1 MYREDKIKDIT
12 YKFDKKTGE
21 ILVTS
26 TERRYLDGIRAVPIK
41 SSLPSIEYELEGITA
56 PNNNN
61 SAVVLKE
68 GELYKLRMPG
78 SDLVFK
84 LVKHFPDKSIVVMQ
98 VLSEDSGRFRLMSME
113 QCEELGIMFQNHLA
127 VFSVSLGWIR
137 TSLGDNDFDP
147 FNLST
152 YNRSIVPEKTGSI
165 RYMIVELPGFRY
177 VDSDTV
183 CLDQIGRPI
192 LYFDLELLLTQLEV
206 RLKKDIISTDLEKY
220 SELSWGTYLSWSVVR
235 ESFPGSIKRSDIDI
249 LDQKGSIYLILDFT
263 WKGLGICPLALEGIK
278 LEDLINVSVNTSFC
292 MTPGEK
298 PDYKKASSV
307 GFVTVPP
314 EIFEKRKGRYWKK
327 GITGSDRFLTNDK

>member
-1 MYREDKIKDIT
+1 MYREDKIRDVT
-12 YKFDKKTGE
+12 YKYNEKTGE

-26 TERRYLDGIRAVPIK
+26 TKRRYLDGIRAIPIK

-56 PNNNN
+56 PSNNG
-61 SAVVLKE
+61 AVLKE
-68 GELYKLRMPG
+68 GELYKLKMSG

-98 VLSEDSGRFRLMSME
+98 VLSDDPGRFRLMSRE
-113 QCEELGIMFQNHLA
+113 QCEELGIVFQNHLA
-127 VFSVSLGWIR
+127 VFSVGLGWIS
-137 TSLGDNDFDP
+137 TSLDESDFDP

-152 YNRSIVPEKTGSI
+152 YDRSIVPDKTGSI

-183 CLDQIGRPI
+183 CLDWTGRPI

-220 SELSWGTYLSWSVVR
+220 NELSWGTYLSWSVVR

-249 LDQKGSIYLILDFT
+249 LDQNGSIYLILDFT
-263 WKGLGICPLALEGIK
+263 WKGLGICPLALAGIK
-278 LEDLINVSVNTSFC
+278 LEDLISVSVNASFC
-292 MTPGEK
+292 MTPGKK
-298 PDYKKASSV
+298 PDYMKMDST

-327 GITGSDRFLTNDK
+327 GITGGCKILNSDT